1 MRHNGVVSGSCSGRM
16 RSWHGSRGFRLNL
29 RRFSVSRLR
38 TRFMCLLRLL
48 SKWRWSSLLL
58 LLKGNRSTT
67 TTTITTSNNSISKS
81 RLVASSEHPQF
92 QDENNYYCN
101 GHGHGHRRPTSLGRS
116 NSFYAEAIA
125 DCLEFIKRSSISVD
139 HHP

>member
-1 MRHNGVVSGSCSGRM
+1 MRYNRVGSGSCSGRM
-16 RSWHGSRGFRLNL
+16 RSCHGSKGIRLNL
-29 RRFSVSRLR
+29 RRFSASRLR
-38 TRFMCLLRLL
+38 TRFMCFFRLL
-48 SKWRWSSLLL
+48 SRWRWSSLLL
-58 LLKGNRSTT
+58 LLKRNRSTT
-67 TTTITTSNNSISKS
+67 TNNNNSVSKS
-81 RLVASSEHPQF
+81 RLVASSEHLQF
-92 QDENNYYCN
+92 QDNNNNYYN